1 MKRLLFIVLLSAVA
15 MYGRG
20 QTVDAVLREIEMN
33 NPALKA
39 AEAEVEADVLAGKA
53 EALLE
58 NPEVEFNY
66 LFGGSGIGNRHDV
79 RVSQSF
85 DVPTITGLKAGK
97 AADLGQLAVLKY
109 KAQRQ
114 SILLEAKQACID
126 LVYWNSL
133 IGELNTHLEQ
143 AEELVSSYEK
153 RMKAGEATI
162 LDLNKA
168 RIHRTNIQ
176 GQANRAEVERQG
188 LLATLRSLNGGTD
201 PLFDASEY
209 VSVETLP
216 EDFQTWFEE
225 ASAVSP
231 VLGYV
236 RQEVRL
242 EERQLAIDKASRL
255 PELVVGYMSEIR
267 TAEKFRGV
275 TVGMSIP
282 LWSSS
287 NKVRQTKARTDAA
300 RERQNAA
307 EQEFFQD
314 LQRQYLEASS
324 MKKNAELMRAS
335 LKESDSRSFL
345 LSALT
350 EGEISMIDYLVEIDL
365 YYDALEQ
372 ALAAERDYRH
382 ALASLM
388 VFSL

>member
-1 MKRLLFIVLLSAVA
+1 MKRILIIITLFTASVCSHAQSVE
-15 MYGRG
+15 
-20 QTVDAVLREIEMN
+20 TVLREIERN
-33 NPALKA
+33 NPNLKA
-39 AEAEVEADVLAGKA
+39 AAAEVEADVLAGKA

-66 LFGGSGIGNRHDV
+66 LFGESGIGNRHDV

-85 DVPTITGLKAGK
+85 DIPTITGLKAGK
-97 AADLGQLAVLKY
+97 AEDIGQLAALKY
-109 KAQRQ
+109 RAQRQ
-114 SILLEAKQACID
+114 AVLLEAKQACID
-126 LVYWNSL
+126 LVYWSSL
-133 IGELNTHLEQ
+133 IEELNAHLEQ
-143 AEELVSSYEK
+143 AEDLVSSYEK
-153 RMKAGEATI
+153 RMTAGEATI

-168 RIHRTNIQ
+168 RIHRTKIQ

-201 PLFDASEY
+201 PGFDASAPGLTEP
-209 VSVETLP
+209 LP
-216 EDFQTWFEE
+216 EDFRTWFEE
-225 ASAVSP
+225 ASAVNP
-231 VLGYV
+231 VLEYV
-236 RQEVRL
+236 RKEVQL

-275 TVGMSIP
+275 TVGVSIP

-287 NKVRQTKARTDAA
+287 NKVRQSNARANAA

-335 LKESDSRSFL
+335 LRESDSRSFL

-382 ALASLM
+382 ALASLT